1 VNVKLTLSYDGTD
14 FYGFQAQDG
23 LPTVAGEIEKALQ
36 KILGEV
42 PEIVCAGRTD
52 KGVHADGQVINF
64 HTSLDKMKEY
74 NWLRALNSILPRSVR
89 ITHCEFMPE
98 EWSARF
104 DAKAREYHYFL
115 VNQRFPDA
123 RRMRFASFCYYDLD
137 VELLNQYCKYLVGE
151 HDLTSFSAADDPSRT
166 KIRQI
171 YKLDTMRDGDLV
183 TLRVIGS
190 AFLHNMVRIITGTL
204 LTLYRKGEPP
214 IRMKEILDGQNRQ
227 LARDTIEPNGLV
239 FKRVYYDE
247 KEIPQ

>member
-1 VNVKLTLSYDGTD
+1 MNVKLTLSYDGTD
-14 FYGFQAQDG
+14 FYGFQAQEN

-36 KILGEV
+36 KILGEI

-89 ITHCEFMPE
+89 ITQCEFMPD

-104 DAKAREYHYFL
+104 DAKAREYHYHL

-137 VELLNQYCKYLVGE
+137 VELLNQYCQYLVGE
-151 HDLTSFSAADDPSRT
+151 HDFTSFCAADDPSRT

-171 YKLDTMRDGDLV
+171 YKLDTMRNDDLV

-214 IRMKEILDGQNRQ
+214 IRMKQILDGQNRQ
-227 LARDTIEPNGLV
+227 LTRDTIEPHGLV
-239 FKRVYYDE
+239 FKKVYYDE